1 MKVGLFIS
9 NKLPDFGG
17 GYTFENQLLES
28 ILNLAPKSRHTFVLY
43 ISNQKIPDYILS
55 SPVQSVSLHS
65 SFKQRMQSKIFLI
78 TKAIFHKL
86 RHPRSKFQIE
96 EWYEKHILNL
106 LKLNQID
113 VTLSLVPGCPTVN
126 YPYITTIWD
135 LQHRLQPYFPEV
147 SISEQE
153 WGQWDWRENFHS
165 KILRRATFIIT
176 GTEIGKLDIEK
187 FYQIP
192 AERIKV
198 IPFFTPKFPS
208 EFNLIDQ
215 EILKKY
221 NLPNEYLF
229 YPAQFWSHKN
239 HIGLLLAIKLLKE
252 KYNLEFSLVFI
263 GSDKGNQSY
272 VKEMVQE
279 LDLSQQVHFLGFV
292 PQEDIAP
299 LYRHAFAL
307 TFMSFFGP
315 DNLPPLEAMAL
326 GCPVIASNVSGA
338 KEQLGDAALLVDPKQ
353 PEEIA
358 EAIKYLW
365 EDSIL
370 RQNLIER
377 GREKAYKWSAKDYV
391 QELFSVIDDF
401 EAIRRCW
408 K

>member
-9 NKLPDFGG
+9 NQLPDVGG
-17 GYTFENQLLES
+17 GYTFQNQLLES

-126 YPYITTIWD
+126 YPYITTVWD

-147 SISEQE
+147 SISGE
-153 WGQWDWRENFHS
+153 WDGRENS
-165 KILRRATFIIT
+165 NSRVLRRAAFIIT
-176 GTEIGKLDIEK
+176 GTEVGKAEIEK

-192 AERIKV
+192 SERIKV

-208 EFNLIDQ
+208 ERSLIDQ

-221 NLPNEYLF
+221 NLSSQYLF
-229 YPAQFWSHKN
+229 YPAQFWPHKN

-252 KYNLEFSLVFI
+252 KYNLEFSLVFV

-272 VKEMVQE
+272 VKEMLQE

-338 KEQLGDAALLVDPKQ
+338 KEQLGDAALLVNPKQ

-358 EAIKYLW
+358 EAIKYLS

-370 RQNLIER
+370 RQSLIER
-377 GREKAYKWSAKDYV
+377 GWEKAYKWTAKDYV
-391 QELFSVIDDF
+391 QGIFSVIDDF
-401 EAIRRCW
+401 EAIRHCW

>member
-1 MKVGLFIS
+1 
-9 NKLPDFGG
+9 
-17 GYTFENQLLES
+17 
-28 ILNLAPKSRHTFVLY
+28 
-43 ISNQKIPDYILS
+43 
-55 SPVQSVSLHS
+55 
-65 SFKQRMQSKIFLI
+65 MQSKIFLI

-86 RHPRSKFQIE
+86 RHPRCKFQIE
-96 EWYEKHILNL
+96 EWYEKYILNL

-126 YPYITTIWD
+126 YPYITTVWD

-176 GTEIGKLDIEK
+176 GTEVGKAEIEK

-192 AERIKV
+192 SERIKV

-208 EFNLIDQ
+208 EGSLIDQ

-221 NLPNEYLF
+221 NLPSQYLF
-229 YPAQFWSHKN
+229 YPAQFWPHKN

-252 KYNLEFSLVFI
+252 KYNLEFSLVFV
-263 GSDKGNQSY
+263 GSDKGNQSH

-292 PQEDIAP
+292 SQEDIAP

-338 KEQLGDAALLVDPKQ
+338 KEQLGDAALLVNPKQ

-358 EAIKYLW
+358 EAIKYLS

-370 RQNLIER
+370 RQSLIER
-377 GREKAYKWSAKDYV
+377 GWEKAYKWTPKDYV
-391 QELFSVIDDF
+391 QEIFSVIDDF
-401 EAIRRCW
+401 EAIRHCW